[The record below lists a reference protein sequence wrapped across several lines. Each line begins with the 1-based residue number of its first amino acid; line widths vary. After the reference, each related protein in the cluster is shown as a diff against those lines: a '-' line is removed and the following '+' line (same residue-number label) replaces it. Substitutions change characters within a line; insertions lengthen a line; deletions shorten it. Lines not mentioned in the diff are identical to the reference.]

1 MRSKKERNRM
11 RMKMFVLLGLLFVLS
26 VSTYVSAQTVV
37 VIVNAGNRI
46 TDLSNADLKTMFK
59 AEKAD
64 WVTARR
70 FFLTGLEG
78 PVAEKFAKMALGLSA
93 KKMNKMWLTKV
104 FQGVIES
111 PQVLANGAAVKQHVA
126 NMPGGIG
133 FIDATEVDASVKIL
147 TIDGKKYDGA
157 GYLLK

>member
-1 MRSKKERNRM
+1 
-11 RMKMFVLLGLLFVLS
+11 
-26 VSTYVSAQTVV
+26 VV

-64 WVTARR
+64 WSDGKKV
-70 FFLTGLEG
+70 FLTGLEG

-104 FQGVIES
+104 FEGFIES
-111 PQVLANGAAVKQHVA
+111 PEVLANALRQNSMWQTSRVG
-126 NMPGGIG
+126 
-133 FIDATEVDASVKIL
+133 SVLSTRQKSML
-147 TIDGKKYDGA
+147 Q
-157 GYLLK
+157 

>member
-1 MRSKKERNRM
+1 M
-11 RMKMFVLLGLLFVLS
+11 
-26 VSTYVSAQTVV
+26 
-37 VIVNAGNRI
+37 
-46 TDLSNADLKTMFK
+46 
-59 AEKAD
+59 
-64 WVTARR
+64 
-70 FFLTGLEG
+70 EG

>member
-11 RMKMFVLLGLLFVLS
+11 RTKMFVLLGLLFVLS

-37 VIVNAGNRI
+37 VIVNAGNGI
-46 TDLSNADLKTMFK
+46 TDLSKADLKTMFK
-59 AEKAD
+59 AEKAN
-64 WVTARR
+64 WSGGEKV
-70 FFLTGLEG
+70 FLTGLEG
-78 PVAEKFAKMALGLSA
+78 PVAEKFAKMVLGLSA
-93 KKMNKMWLTKV
+93 KKMNKIWLTKV

-111 PQVLANGAAVKQHVA
+111 PQVLANGAAVKQRVA
-126 NMPGGIG
+126 NKPGGIG

-147 TIDGKKYDGA
+147 TIDGKKHDGA